1 MQVRDIMTQQVASCA
16 PDTDLREV
24 AATMVKCDCG
34 AIPVIDPQTQKAIGV
49 ITDRDIVARVVAKGQ
64 NPIGM
69 KVNELMTMPITVVA
83 PESALEDCLA
93 QMEQWQVRRM
103 LVVDGQGRLC
113 GIVSQADVARSAS
126 EHETAELVKDVSKPT
141 GHASEIV

>member
-1 MQVRDIMTQQVASCA
+1 MQVRDIMTQQVTSCA

-34 AIPVIDPQTQKAIGV
+34 AIPVVDPQTRKAIGV
-49 ITDRDIVARVVAKGQ
+49 VTDRDIVARAVAAGQ

-69 KVNELMTMPITVVA
+69 KVDEVMTMPITAVG
-83 PESALEDCLA
+83 PETSLEDCLA
-93 QMEQWQVRRM
+93 QMEESQVRRM
-103 LVVDGQGRLC
+103 LVVDDQGRLC
-113 GIVSQADVARSAS
+113 GIVSQADIARSAP

-141 GHASEIV
+141 GRASEIE

>member
-34 AIPVIDPQTQKAIGV
+34 AIPVVDPQTRKAIGV
-49 ITDRDIVARVVAKGQ
+49 VTDRDIVARAVAAGQ

-69 KVNELMTMPITVVA
+69 KVDEVMTMPITAVG
-83 PESALEDCLA
+83 PETSLEDCLA
-93 QMEQWQVRRM
+93 QMEELQVRRM
-103 LVVDGQGRLC
+103 LVVDDQGRLC
-113 GIVSQADVARSAS
+113 GIVSQADIARSAP

-141 GHASEIV
+141 GRASEIE